1 MVIERAS
8 KRSLR
13 AALHN
18 YVAFSGC
25 KRCMSG
31 RVRDEN
37 IKPAAPWTTAL
48 WRKAYLASRVAS
60 SRGDKSYSDLE
71 GLYSS
76 PSTLCE
82 ACAIE
87 HSARTDCLAEDDAH
101 CAHTR
106 CNIATSVSVSHT
118 TQTRRH
124 CVHLAFRN
132 TSNKNA

>member
-1 MVIERAS
+1 MRTS
-8 KRSLR
+8 SL
-13 AALHN
+13 LHH
-18 YVAFSGC
+18 G
-25 KRCMSG
+25 
-31 RVRDEN
+31 
-37 IKPAAPWTTAL
+37 PTAL
-48 WRKAYLASRVAS
+48 WRKTYLASRVAS

-101 CAHTR
+101 CVHTR

-118 TQTRRH
+118 PHRPECTACTELSEIPAKQRLETATRS
-124 CVHLAFRN
+124 VVLA
-132 TSNKNA
+132 